1 MLIISRL
8 NMRFDL
14 LISYLLLGL
23 PLCWAGATE
32 EQMWAAGKLM
42 RDVCFPKF
50 PKVSVATADSIHDG
64 VIPDDKDSK
73 CYINCILEMMQT
85 IKKGKLQLESS
96 LKQVEL
102 LLPDKYKPS
111 YRTGIDLCKDSTNGI
126 KNNCDAGHALLTC
139 LRANIDV
146 FVFP

>member
-1 MLIISRL
+1 
-8 NMRFDL
+8 MRYDL
-14 LISYLLLGL
+14 LICNLLLLGL

-42 RDVCFPKF
+42 RDVCLPKF
-50 PKVSVATADSIHDG
+50 SKVSVEVADSIHNG
-64 VIPDDKDSK
+64 NIPDDKDSK

-85 IKKGKLQLESS
+85 IKKGKFQLESA

-111 YRTGIDLCKDSTNGI
+111 YLKGLDQCKDATSGI

-139 LRANIDV
+139 LRSKINV
-146 FVFP
+146 FIFP